1 MAVFTSE
8 IKIDTNGEVEIID
21 ITDDLQKVVKDSK
34 INNGIICVF
43 IPGSTGTITTIEYEP
58 VLKKDFPQALEK
70 IAPKNWYYV
79 HHETWN
85 DDNGHCNVNV
95 VMLITMSSET
105 IYVVDGLKCCYI
117 CDLKW
122 HWDLNC
128 KEDWSGIETTL
139 QFQLFVYEILL
150 RLVLLI

>member
-8 IKIDTNGEVEIID
+8 IKIDTNGEVDIID

-58 VLKKDFPQALEK
+58 GLQKDFPHALEK
-70 IAPKNWYYV
+70 IAPKNGYYA

-85 DDNGHCNVNV
+85 DDNGH
-95 VMLITMSSET
+95 
-105 IYVVDGLKCCYI
+105 
-117 CDLKW
+117 
-122 HWDLNC
+122 
-128 KEDWSGIETTL
+128 
-139 QFQLFVYEILL
+139 
-150 RLVLLI
+150 